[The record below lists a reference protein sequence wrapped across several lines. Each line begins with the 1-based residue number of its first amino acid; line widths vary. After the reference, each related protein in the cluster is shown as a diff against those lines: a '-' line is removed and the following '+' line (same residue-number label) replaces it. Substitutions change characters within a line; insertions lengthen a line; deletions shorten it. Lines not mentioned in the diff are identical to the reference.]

1 MYVEI
6 HPDLKLELFLHLAPS
21 LHPCLHALY
30 IWVLGESI
38 EGIMLTMSQ
47 EYQVADDHLKSSL
60 PPVVTAAF
68 SILPHLLAAQIMT
81 QNTLLA
87 QSYTLLHDFCNEEG
101 FPDPPPS
108 ANAIMS
114 TWDVDFRPV
123 KQDVESI
130 ACIAGG
136 KTVRMS
142 MKIEE
147 KPHGSVTGLNIRNG
161 ISSQRHSS
169 QSRIEDKPHSTMSGP
184 NNRNDI
190 PARRRPSSNQSN
202 ALMPPSPA
210 MSATSD
216 PPSPDNREN
225 SRPRISS
232 VPSQTSL
239 GLATPNY
246 SSSSVASPPPGDP
259 AMHAPAGPRG
269 DYFNRDRLAS
279 NSSMV
284 LASIA
289 AGKKKP
295 PPPPPPKKSSSA
307 QGIWVT
313 ALYEFAGQGDGD
325 LVFREGDRIKVTKKT
340 ESTDDWWEGEL
351 NGVHGSFPAN
361 YCQLV

>member
-1 MYVEI
+1 MEEKI
-6 HPDLKLELFLHLAPS
+6 
-21 LHPCLHALY
+21 
-30 IWVLGESI
+30 
-38 EGIMLTMSQ
+38 LTTSQ

-87 QSYTLLHDFCNEEG
+87 QSYTLLHDFCNEES

-108 ANAIMS
+108 ASAIMS
-114 TWDVDFRPV
+114 TWDTDFRPV
-123 KQDVESI
+123 KQEVESV

-142 MKIEE
+142 MRIEE

-161 ISSQRHSS
+161 ISSQRHLS
-169 QSRIEDKPHSTMSGP
+169 QSRIEDKPNNSTSGL
-184 NNRNDI
+184 NLRNGI
-190 PARRRPSSNQSN
+190 SAQRRPSGNQSR
-202 ALMPPSPA
+202 ALVPPSPA
-210 MSATSD
+210 ISASSD
-216 PPSPDNREN
+216 PPSPDSRET

-246 SSSSVASPPPGDP
+246 SLSAVTSPSPGDP

-269 DYFNRDRLAS
+269 DYFNRDRLPS
-279 NSSMV
+279 NSSTPIA
-284 LASIA
+284 LIA

-295 PPPPPPKKSSSA
+295 PPPPPKRIASA
-307 QGIWVT
+307 QGTWVT
-313 ALYEFAGQGDGD
+313 ALYEFAGQGHGD

-351 NGVHGSFPAN
+351 NGVRGSFPAN
-361 YCQLV
+361 YCQRA